1 MIKAEDYF
9 EEVRELD
16 GIPVRITVYKI
27 SGEFH
32 CHIINADAGATIARA
47 SATDRETALLVALQK
62 AENRLQKNASRQQ
75 GNEA

>member
-1 MIKAEDYF
+1 MIKAEEYV

-32 CHIINADAGATIARA
+32 CHIFNADAGATIARG
-47 SATDRETALLVALQK
+47 SATDRDTALQVALQK
-62 AENRLQKNASRQQ
+62 AAKRLHRAHS
-75 GNEA
+75 